1 MQTSLPYLR
10 RRMALRMQRRGTSIR
25 LDWVTLANVQEDP
38 TTSAKLGTATPQTE
52 TVNGFFNYMNIA
64 HSNVRQF
71 EEIEDGDAI
80 IDIPA
85 NIVIEG
91 REGLAFTIDG
101 QVWVQK
107 RVGEKLAQ
115 HWEVHQGQRLY
126 RTLLLRKQT

>member
-1 MQTSLPYLR
+1 MG
-10 RRMALRMQRRGTSIR
+10 LRMRRRGTPIR
-25 LDWVTLANVQEDP
+25 LDWVILANVQEDP
-38 TTSAKLGTATPQTE
+38 TTGAKLGTATPQTE
-52 TVNGFFNYMNIA
+52 TVTGFFNYVNIA
-64 HSNVRQF
+64 HSNIRHF

-115 HWEVHQGQRLY
+115 HWEVNQGQRLY